1 LQTWDELV
9 NEFRALGGTIENV
22 QLGEGPLGR
31 GLFPIDPTRPL
42 LIRIPENLLVK
53 KTDIV
58 FENNVLKVAPNASL
72 SERERR
78 FYEDYYANLS
88 WGVGGRAEVER
99 LFEQAQALPAELR
112 HKLAAFFMLPQWFA
126 DPTEDTI
133 QSNFIQSRKIGLKGH
148 DVMMP
153 FIELANHGNER
164 EYEAHD
170 GLILQGAAQDEIT
183 VHYGNGDAYD
193 LFCSFGFSAPADFAY
208 SLPLKALIGEVP
220 LLIDRSGGLP
230 SGTDRPGYP
239 KVRRDGA
246 LVRLDMCML
255 GNRRFPRFCRGNFRH
270 ALRAAGFRE
279 VDETFDRIRQDNQLL
294 FLSLLAD
301 LESLEG
307 PMVRTLRQMAR
318 FQLQAIAFCF
328 GARETPLTR
337 TP

>member
-1 LQTWDELV
+1 M
-9 NEFRALGGTIENV
+9 NEFRALGGTVENV

-42 LIRIPENLLVK
+42 LIRIPESLLVK

-99 LFEQAQALPAELR
+99 LFEQALALPAELR
-112 HKLAAFFMLPQWFA
+112 HKLATFYMLPQWFA

-148 DVMMP
+148 NVMMP
-153 FIELANHGNER
+153 FIELANHGNGL
-164 EYEAHD
+164 EYEAHG
-170 GLILQGAAQDEIT
+170 GLTLQGTAEDEIT

-193 LFCSFGFSAPADFAY
+193 LFCSFGFSAPADVAY
-208 SLPLKALIGEVP
+208 SLPMKTTIGNAP
-220 LLIDRSGGLP
+220 LVIERSGETSRG
-230 SGTDRPGYP
+230 SERPGYP
-239 KVRRDGA
+239 RLRTEGTLA
-246 LVRLDMCML
+246 LDMCML

-270 ALRAAGFRE
+270 ALRTAGFPE
-279 VDETFDRIRQDNQLL
+279 ADETFDRIRQDNQLL
-294 FLSLLAD
+294 FLSLLGD
-301 LESLEG
+301 LDSLEG
-307 PMVRTLRQMAR
+307 AMVRTLRQMAR

-328 GARETPLTR
+328 GAREAPLTR
-337 TP
+337 GP